1 MLFFI
6 TLKVEIYCCLVDH
19 IMAADRDLRSSKLKE
34 INWVA
39 KESIVVVSSLQMIT
53 QRLLS

>member
-19 IMAADRDLRSSKLKE
+19 IMAADPDLRCSKLKE